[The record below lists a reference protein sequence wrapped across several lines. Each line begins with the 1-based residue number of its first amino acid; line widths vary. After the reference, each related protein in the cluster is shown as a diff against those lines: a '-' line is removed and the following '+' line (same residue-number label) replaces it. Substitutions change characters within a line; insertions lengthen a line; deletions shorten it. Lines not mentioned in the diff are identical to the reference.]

1 MKIQFSTLIKTFC
14 TNLFFLQTKI
24 HTSTIVFSKKKNMN
38 SLFFLNISEYKGQ
51 FEGGKRHGQGTLYHP
66 DGSVF
71 QGLFVFGQVNG
82 KGILTLPNGDKI
94 SGEFRQV
101 SFCFC
106 FSDPEKKTNKDAKKR
121 PVLELK
127 LIVGLS

>member
-1 MKIQFSTLIKTFC
+1 MLIRCLAGQNVSETDK
-14 TNLFFLQTKI
+14 
-24 HTSTIVFSKKKNMN
+24 
-38 SLFFLNISEYKGQ
+38 SLFFSKFSEYKGQ

-101 SFCFC
+101 SFCF
-106 FSDPEKKTNKDAKKR
+106 F
-121 PVLELK
+121 
-127 LIVGLS
+127 IF

>member
-1 MKIQFSTLIKTFC
+1 MNC
-14 TNLFFLQTKI
+14 CCNFFL
-24 HTSTIVFSKKKNMN
+24 
-38 SLFFLNISEYKGQ
+38 ISEYKGQ

-101 SFCFC
+101 SFFIAK
-106 FSDPEKKTNKDAKKR
+106 SVPRMLDAFIR
-121 PVLELK
+121 WVEHITSFHFNL
-127 LIVGLS
+127 G

>member
-1 MKIQFSTLIKTFC
+1 MF
-14 TNLFFLQTKI
+14 
-24 HTSTIVFSKKKNMN
+24 FSK
-38 SLFFLNISEYKGQ
+38 FSEYKGQ

-101 SFCFC
+101 SFVF
-106 FSDPEKKTNKDAKKR
+106 FSDPEKKRLTKMRKKA
-121 PVLELK
+121 
-127 LIVGLS
+127 SS

>member
-1 MKIQFSTLIKTFC
+1 MKPKIVLLKKSTWIAAVI
-14 TNLFFLQTKI
+14 FFL
-24 HTSTIVFSKKKNMN
+24 
-38 SLFFLNISEYKGQ
+38 ISEYKGQ

-101 SFCFC
+101 SFCF
-106 FSDPEKKTNKDAKKR
+106 F
-121 PVLELK
+121 
-127 LIVGLS
+127 IF

>member
-1 MKIQFSTLIKTFC
+1 MF
-14 TNLFFLQTKI
+14 
-24 HTSTIVFSKKKNMN
+24 FSK
-38 SLFFLNISEYKGQ
+38 FSEYKGQ

-101 SFCFC
+101 SFCF
-106 FSDPEKKTNKDAKKR
+106 SDPEKKRLTKMRKEA
-121 PVLELK
+121 
-127 LIVGLS
+127 SS

>member
-1 MKIQFSTLIKTFC
+1 
-14 TNLFFLQTKI
+14 
-24 HTSTIVFSKKKNMN
+24 MN
-38 SLFFLNISEYKGQ
+38 SLFCFLNISEYKGQ

-101 SFCFC
+101 SFVLF
-106 FSDPEKKTNKDAKKR
+106 FLIRKKKTNKDA
-121 PVLELK
+121 
-127 LIVGLS
+127 

>member
-1 MKIQFSTLIKTFC
+1 MF
-14 TNLFFLQTKI
+14 
-24 HTSTIVFSKKKNMN
+24 FSK
-38 SLFFLNISEYKGQ
+38 FSEYKGQ

-101 SFCFC
+101 SFCFV
-106 FSDPEKKTNKDAKKR
+106 FLIRKKTNKDAKKA
-121 PVLELK
+121 
-127 LIVGLS
+127 SS

>member
-1 MKIQFSTLIKTFC
+1 MKKPLKFTGF
-14 TNLFFLQTKI
+14 
-24 HTSTIVFSKKKNMN
+24 FSK
-38 SLFFLNISEYKGQ
+38 FSEYKGQ

-106 FSDPEKKTNKDAKKR
+106 FSDPEKKD
-121 PVLELK
+121 
-127 LIVGLS
+127 